1 MQVSIIVPAYNVS
14 NYIGVCIDSIRR
26 QSFSNWELIIID
38 DGSTDNSLDICQR
51 YSEVDS
57 RIRVIHQHNSGQGTA
72 RNHALTL
79 ASGEY
84 ICFVDADD
92 LLIDENTLAKS
103 VEYFDNNSEIDII
116 QFPYIRFKD
125 HQELN
130 SSEKPF
136 YENITILNSKKEF
149 IEHTDI
155 INSVRPTEKVL
166 KTAPWGKLYRTRL
179 FNDIRFPERMVFE
192 DTYMFCNLFEKTNKI
207 AFVNTGHT
215 DIINSVRPTEKVL
228 KTAPWGK
235 LYRTRLFNDIRF
247 PERMVFEDTYMFCNL
262 FEKTNKIAFVNTGL
276 YGNFER
282 VGSTTCGAPAAW
294 KMEDKIK
301 AFCKIFATLQKYSPD
316 KYLHSQFYIWLLNL
330 ISAFYSMFGKN
341 FHIEEELSFI
351 ISKKSCLRHSG
362 VLGRIILTLGISNY
376 IRLRTSYYNAKARF
390 IKKR

>member
-14 NYIGVCIDSIRR
+14 NYIGVCVDSIRR
-26 QSFSNWELIIID
+26 QSFSNWELLIID
-38 DGSTDNSLDICQR
+38 DGSTDNSLDICQE

-57 RIRVIHQHNSGQGTA
+57 RIRVFHQHNSGQGTA

-79 ASGEY
+79 ANGEY
-84 ICFVDADD
+84 ICFIDADD

-103 VEYFDNNSEIDII
+103 VEYLDNNSEIDII

-166 KTAPWGKLYRTRL
+166 KTAPWGKLYRARL
-179 FNDIRFPERMVFE
+179 FEGIRFPERMVFE
-192 DTYMFCNLFEKTNKI
+192 DTYMFC
-207 AFVNTGHT
+207 
-215 DIINSVRPTEKVL
+215 S
-228 KTAPWGK
+228 
-235 LYRTRLFNDIRF
+235 
-247 PERMVFEDTYMFCNL
+247 L

-282 VGSTTCGAPAAW
+282 VGSTTCGVPAAW

-301 AFCKIFATLQKYSPD
+301 AFCEIFATLQKYSPD
-316 KYLHSQFYIWLLNL
+316 KYLHSQFYIWMLNL

-341 FHIEEELSFI
+341 FHIEDELSFI
-351 ISKKSCLRHSG
+351 ISRKSCLYNSG
-362 VLGRIILTLGISNY
+362 ALGRIILTLGISNY
-376 IRLRTSYYNAKARF
+376 IRLRSSYYIAKALF
-390 IKKR
+390 IRKQ